1 MWKQKRITVIIP
13 AYNEEETIGEVI
25 RALSR
30 FKCEILVVDDGSY
43 DETAKVAK
51 DAGAK
56 VISHSKNKGYLEAL
70 RTGFKHATGDIVVTM
85 DADGQHSAEDVPRLL
100 EPILDERAD
109 LVIGAR
115 ERLSFSE
122 KAITMLTRLRV
133 NVSDASSGFKALK
146 RELALKMEL
155 RGKCVCGT
163 FVLEAARLGARI
175 EEVKIK
181 VGERKFGKS
190 RVIKRHFAQTFIVI
204 RELLRRSY

>member
-115 ERLSFSE
+115 ERLPFSE
-122 KAITMLTRLRV
+122 RVITMLTRLRV

-204 RELLRRSY
+204 RELLRRGY

>member
-1 MWKQKRITVIIP
+1 
-13 AYNEEETIGEVI
+13 
-25 RALSR
+25 
-30 FKCEILVVDDGSY
+30 
-43 DETAKVAK
+43 
-51 DAGAK
+51 
-56 VISHSKNKGYLEAL
+56 
-70 RTGFKHATGDIVVTM
+70 
-85 DADGQHSAEDVPRLL
+85 
-100 EPILDERAD
+100 
-109 LVIGAR
+109 
-115 ERLSFSE
+115 
-122 KAITMLTRLRV
+122 V

>member
-109 LVIGAR
+109 MVIGAR

-122 KAITMLTRLRV
+122 KVITMLTRLRV